1 MKLTRREE
9 QVMSLIATGMN
20 TVQIAKCMGVS
31 IRTVHTHLSNIYNKL
46 GVANR
51 SGALVVFM
59 RMVQEGLI
67 MVS

>member
-20 TVQIAKCMGVS
+20 TAQIAKCMGIS
-31 IRTVHTHLSNIYNKL
+31 IRTVQTHLSNIYNKL
-46 GVANR
+46 GVQNR
-51 SGALVVFM
+51 SGALVMYM
-59 RMVQEGLI
+59 RMMQEGLI